1 VKEGVVIDLKD
12 KVAIITGGAA
22 SIGGAITTRFRALG
36 ATVVVAEKDPD
47 KGNAIAARLGERCLF
62 VPTDITDDAQL
73 ARLVDTVKARWGRLD
88 ILVNNAASY
97 EDDGAASP
105 REMWLRTLDAN
116 AVSAAILGELA
127 RPLLR
132 ESRGN
137 IVNVGSVSGI
147 APHIGRWTYPVSKAT
162 LLHLTRTQA
171 VECAQDRIRVNMAR
185 LGHVWS
191 GPFEALTGNNRAHAD
206 KVVSA
211 FNLMGRVA
219 DGDEVAN
226 VVAFLASGAASYV
239 TGAEFPVDGGYSAMG
254 PEQHVPLMPLLMEGQ
269 KG

>member
-1 VKEGVVIDLKD
+1 MIDLNG
-12 KVAIITGGAA
+12 KVAIVTGGSA
-22 SIGGAITTRFRALG
+22 SIGGAISEKFHALG
-36 ATVVVAEKDPD
+36 ACVAVAEKDAA
-47 KGNAIAARLGERCLF
+47 KGRAIAERLGERCLF
-62 VPTDITDDAQL
+62 VETDITEDAQL
-73 ARLVDTVKARWGRLD
+73 ARLLEAVRSRWGRLD
-88 ILVNNAASY
+88 VLVNNAASY

-105 REMWLRTLDAN
+105 RAMWLRSLDAN

-127 RPLLR
+127 RPMLR
-132 ESRGN
+132 ESGGN
-137 IVNVGSVSGI
+137 IVNVGSISGI

-171 VECAQDRIRVNMAR
+171 VEYAADRIRVNMAR

-219 DGDEVAN
+219 DGEEVAN
-226 VVAFLASGAASYV
+226 VVAFLASSAASYV

-254 PEQHVPLMPLLMEGQ
+254 PEQHIPLMPLLMAGQ
-269 KG
+269 TG